1 MPSSITLKNLSWS
14 TLDGHRL
21 LSDLDLSFGSGRTGL
36 IGNNGTGKTT
46 LLRLIDGTL
55 IPSGGTVS
63 PGGRVAMMRQMAQI
77 PDGQTL
83 ADIFDMRDAL
93 ARLERIEQGHP
104 TNDDLDRADWTL
116 ETRFQDA
123 LAQVA
128 LPAMEP
134 DKPFAELSGGEKT
147 RALLA
152 ALLHTAPDIILLDEP
167 TNNLDDDGRSAVTR
181 ILSAWRGTA
190 IVVSHDRTLL
200 ETMDSIVELT
210 GLGAQTYGGNWSAY
224 RARKTVEL
232 QAAEHRRDVAEQ
244 TVRDI
249 DRRTQVRQEQ
259 KQKRDAAGKR
269 KRARGDQPKIL
280 LDGMKQR
287 AERTGGSNA
296 RLADRQRQAAA
307 QQAADARAKIEILQP
322 VSMTLNTCG
331 LPNGKTVAEAIGLT
345 GGYHAGE
352 PVVRNLSL
360 SLVGPERVAVEGA
373 NGSGKTTLLRLLTG
387 QLRPDDGMA
396 RIHGHHAI
404 LDQHMRLLDPALTI
418 RENYCFLNPDADENS
433 CRAAL
438 ARFQFRADAALQPVG
453 TLSGGEMLRAGLAA
467 VLGGP
472 RPPQLL
478 MLDEPTN
485 HLDLRSIE
493 ALEAALTAY
502 DGALLVISH
511 DKTFLDTIGVTRRI
525 RLEGTGP
532 TEV

>member
-14 TLDGHRL
+14 TPDGHRL
-21 LSDLDLSFGSGRTGL
+21 FTDLDLSFGPGRTGL
-36 IGNNGTGKTT
+36 IGKNGTGKTT
-46 LLRLIDGTL
+46 LLKLIDGALT
-55 IPSGGTVS
+55 PSGGTVNRT
-63 PGGRVAMMRQMAQI
+63 GRVAMMRQMAQI

-83 ADIFDMRDAL
+83 ADIFEMRDAL
-93 ARLERIEQGHP
+93 GRLKRIERGRP
-104 TNDDLDRADWTL
+104 TDDDLDRADWTL
-116 ETRFQDA
+116 EARFHDA
-123 LAQVA
+123 LSRVA

-152 ALLHTAPDIILLDEP
+152 ALFYSEPDIILLDEP
-167 TNNLDDDGRSAVTR
+167 TNNLDEEGRNAVAD
-181 ILSAWRGTA
+181 ILSGWRGTA

-200 ETMDSIVELT
+200 ETVDNIVELS

-232 QAAEHRRDVAEQ
+232 QAAEHHRDVAEQ
-244 TVRDI
+244 AVRDI
-249 DRRTQVRQEQ
+249 DRRAQARQEQ
-259 KQKRDAAGKR
+259 KKKRDAAGKR

-296 RLADRQRQAAA
+296 RLADRQREAAA
-307 QQAADARAKIEILQP
+307 QQAEEARAKIEILQP
-322 VSMTLNTCG
+322 LSMSLNSCG
-331 LPNGKTVAEAIGLT
+331 LPSGRTVVEVIDLT
-345 GGYHAGE
+345 GGYRDRE
-352 PVVRNLSL
+352 PVVHNLSFC
-360 SLVGPERVAVEGA
+360 LVGPERVAVTGA

-387 QLRPDDGMA
+387 EMQPDHGMA
-396 RIHGHHAI
+396 RIHGHYAV
-404 LDQHMRLLDPALTI
+404 LDQHMNLLDPALTI
-418 RENYCFLNPDADENS
+418 RENFRALNPDADENA

-438 ARFQFRADAALQPVG
+438 ARFQFRADAALQPVS

-472 RPPQLL
+472 HPPQLL
-478 MLDEPTN
+478 LLDEPTN

-493 ALEAALTAY
+493 ALEAALVAY

-511 DKTFLDTIGVTRRI
+511 DETFLDTIGVTRRI
-525 RLEGTGP
+525 HLDGKRLAKA
-532 TEV
+532 